1 MYDLESV
8 VEEIA
13 KHVNNNSVDAA
24 VVVLA
29 GEMLNAVHRSEVRNT
44 AADTLDNNI

>member
-8 VEEIA
+8 VKEIA
-13 KHVNNNSVDAA
+13 QHVNNNSVDAA

-29 GEMLNAVHRSEVRNT
+29 GEMLNAVHSSEVRNT
-44 AADTLDNNI
+44 ASDILDENI